1 MTSKN
6 FGDMLLAV
14 NMTTMGWNKG
24 KILTHKKVFEWVLTG
39 GIFQMQMLAMNGTI
53 HGITKY
59 Y

>member
-1 MTSKN
+1 
-6 FGDMLLAV
+6 MLLAV